1 MQTALAIERVP
12 MYMRKNILESWHK
25 DSQNLLIHNQHGLH
39 VVIAVIVLWQ
49 ISYAIQIHRVGGDV
63 L

>member
-1 MQTALAIERVP
+1 MQTASTTERVSI
-12 MYMRKNILESWHK
+12 YMRKNMLERWHK

-49 ISYAIQIHRVGGDV
+49 IYYAIADDESELQ
-63 L
+63 